1 MTLNLTRY
9 CHSQYEVLE
18 SQIVNYRI
26 FDMPTVKIIIPGDD
40 PPQIVGSPHLDRLK
54 TYGDI
59 VLHTTKPSSS
69 SAKMERVTEA
79 DIIINC
85 YGGTPWRK
93 HELQQLPNLKMISL
107 SSVGTD
113 MIDLGHAR
121 EMGIVVSN
129 VRGETAPIIA
139 EHMFGLMLAAAKR
152 CTIHTA
158 QIKSGEWQPR
168 DNVYLHGKTLG
179 IIGTGN
185 SGSAMAKLGNAIGMN
200 VIAWTFHPSKEK
212 AHKLNVK
219 YVEFN
224 ELLST
229 SDVISLHIKLTEESR
244 NILNST
250 QFALMKPGVILVN
263 GARAGLIDTD
273 ALVKALE
280 TNKLSGVAL
289 DVYDIEPIPLNHD
302 LLAFNQVVL
311 TPHIADQTP
320 EGREILNKCVVDNAI
335 AFLNGTPQNVVS

>member
-1 MTLNLTRY
+1 
-9 CHSQYEVLE
+9 
-18 SQIVNYRI
+18 
-26 FDMPTVKIIIPGDD
+26 MPTLKIIIPGDD
-40 PPQIVGSPHLDRLK
+40 PPQIAGSPHLDRLK
-54 TYGDI
+54 SYGDL

-69 SAKMERVTEA
+69 SAKIERVAEA

-85 YGGTPWRK
+85 YGGTSWIK

-113 MIDLGHAR
+113 MIDLAHAR

-139 EHMFGLMLAAAKR
+139 EHMFGLMLAVAKR
-152 CTIHTA
+152 CAIHTP
-158 QIKSGEWQPR
+158 QIKSGKWEPR

-200 VIAWTFHPSKEK
+200 VIAWTFHPSRKKE
-212 AHKLNVK
+212 HKLNIR
-219 YVEFN
+219 YVDFN

-229 SDVISLHIKLTEESR
+229 SDVISLHIKLTEDSR
-244 NILNST
+244 HILKSD
-250 QFALMKPGVILVN
+250 QFSLMKPGAILVN
-263 GARAGLIDTD
+263 GARAGLVDTN
-273 ALVKALE
+273 ALVEALK
-280 TNKLSGVAL
+280 TNHLFGVAL
-289 DVYDIEPIPLNHD
+289 DVYDVEPLPPNHD
-302 LLAFNQVVL
+302 LLAFSQVVL

-335 AFLNGTPQNVVS
+335 AFLEGIPQNMVS